1 MRQSVWVWMVSAGLA
16 AAAAAE
22 VGAQEAGGVPA
33 ANPAGEAAA
42 PDAGEETADVWYPES
57 VEHRRPP
64 FYPGGTYTRL
74 DYMPLDGAAE
84 AWELCAVLPPQNF
97 EYFRA
102 LAGGL
107 AAEAARQGVSLE
119 LDAVDAF
126 DAEAQLALLENCL
139 DSEADALLVAA
150 VAKDAFGTALS
161 RARARG
167 VPVIDMVIG
176 SGNDNITA
184 RIVTDRADVGREA
197 GRFLAERHPIGAE
210 SSEVVWLYGPA
221 GSAVARDIDRGFRAG
236 IAAGQ
241 IEIVHA
247 QAIGLSDREIRTAI
261 RQAID
266 EVGSFDALVGG
277 SQTIQIAAEELAAE
291 FSAGAVELVALTL
304 TSSMLAGLE
313 ADRVFAAVNDKVVTQ
328 GRIAVDLAVRAIEGR
343 PHLIDLRPNLQ
354 IVDRSNVSSFD
365 RGSVLPPE

>member
-1 MRQSVWVWMVSAGLA
+1 MQLRLWVWVLLAGVA
-16 AAAAAE
+16 AAVAPEVKAQGAASAPG
-22 VGAQEAGGVPA
+22 GATASEPA
-33 ANPAGEAAA
+33 EAA
-42 PDAGEETADVWYPES
+42 ADVWYPAS
-57 VEHRRPP
+57 VERRRPP

-74 DYMPLDGAAE
+74 DYMPLAGAAE

-107 AAEAARQGVSLE
+107 AAEAARQAVSLE
-119 LDAVDAF
+119 LTAVDEF
-126 DAEAQLALLENCL
+126 DAEAQLELLESCL
-139 DSEADALLVAA
+139 EGEPDALLVAA
-150 VAKDAFGTALS
+150 VAEDAFGAPLS

-167 VPVIDMVIG
+167 LPVIGMVTG
-176 SGNDNITA
+176 SGDDNVTA
-184 RIVTDRADVGREA
+184 HIVTDRADVGRAA
-197 GRFLAERHPIGAE
+197 GRFLAERYPPGGETA
-210 SSEVVWLYGPA
+210 EVVWLYGPR

-236 IAAGQ
+236 IAAGA

-247 QAIGLSDREIRTAI
+247 EAIGLSDREIRRAI
-261 RQAID
+261 REAVD
-266 EVGSFDALVGG
+266 EVESFDALVGG
-277 SQTIQIAAEELAAE
+277 AKTIQIAAEELAAE
-291 FSAGAVELVALTL
+291 FSAGAVELVSLTL

-313 ADRVFAAVNDKVVTQ
+313 ADRVFAAVNDKVATQ
-328 GRIAVDLAVRAIEGR
+328 GRIAVDLAVRAIEQR